1 MWREESLGPSGV
13 KSLSEAGILE
23 EENHQK
29 KKCKG
34 ESDLDYEFLTQKKI
48 DQRMNNRLL
57 IVSLSCLFS
66 KKNTNNTDF
75 TVTFEG
81 SWVCSSAPD
90 VLRILKTSTSYWT
103 GGAAFSFLHGYCI
116 TV

>member
-23 EENHQK
+23 EK